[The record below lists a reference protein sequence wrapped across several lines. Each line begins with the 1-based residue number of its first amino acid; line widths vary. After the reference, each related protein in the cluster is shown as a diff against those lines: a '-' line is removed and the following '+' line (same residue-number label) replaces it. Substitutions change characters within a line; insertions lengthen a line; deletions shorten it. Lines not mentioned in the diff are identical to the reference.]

1 MTSRPQGLVLHI
13 SDGTLGKNGAKGIP
27 NLLGLAATFNSS
39 NFPAHFGVS
48 PHGEIAQYID
58 TSKQD
63 RATERGAN
71 WFSVECCAFRG
82 DALTDS
88 QVTGVAFL
96 FALLRETFQS
106 FPLARADSPA
116 ASGLA
121 YHSLFLTSQELKD
134 PRKHSHCP
142 GALVVAQRDL
152 IVERAK
158 TIFGP

>member
-13 SDGTLGKNGAKGIP
+13 SDGTLGRNGAKGIP
-27 NLLGLAATFNSS
+27 NLLGLAATFNASD
-39 NFPAHFGVS
+39 FPAHFGVS
-48 PHGEIAQYID
+48 SEGTIAQYID
-58 TSKQD
+58 TARQD

-88 QVTGVAFL
+88 QVSGVAFL
-96 FALLRETFQS
+96 LALLRETFQS
-106 FPLARADSPA
+106 FPLALADSPA

-121 YHSLFLTSQELKD
+121 YHSLFLTAAELQNPK
-134 PRKHSHCP
+134 KHSHCP
-142 GALVVAQRDL
+142 GALVVAQRSL
-152 IVERAK
+152 IVERAR